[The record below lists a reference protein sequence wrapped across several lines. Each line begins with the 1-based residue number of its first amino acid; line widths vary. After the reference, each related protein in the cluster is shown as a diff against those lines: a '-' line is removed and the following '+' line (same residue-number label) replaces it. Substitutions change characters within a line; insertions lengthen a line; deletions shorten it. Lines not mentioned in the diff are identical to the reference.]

1 MGDKEKDKEMYIPA
15 MYIAFVWISNN
26 DGSVAKLQYWQLRT
40 FDREM
45 WGLSLE
51 NYIYIYVSL
60 IKGNFQCTNHACKYI
75 IDISIN
81 FQRLSLNFVY
91 ESVNFQKVLKGNI
104 TKKYELII
112 TRSTMKQV
120 CEEENLTHQKMVFP
134 GAFGLVNL

>member
-1 MGDKEKDKEMYIPA
+1 MEPSDTKCASRD
-15 MYIAFVWISNN
+15 NN
-26 DGSVAKLQYWQLRT
+26 SSVHTIGLQKWETRK
-40 FDREM
+40 R
-45 WGLSLE
+45 
-51 NYIYIYVSL
+51 
-60 IKGNFQCTNHACKYI
+60 IKKCIFQQWNFQCTNHACKYI

-104 TKKYELII
+104 TKKYELVI